1 MTNLLEKSRYIVL
14 IGIIA
19 LVVSSLSAF
28 AWSAA
33 KALDAL
39 GLIITSFG
47 QDSHIAIALVGI
59 VDGVLIASVLLV
71 VATSLHE
78 IFISPL
84 NVPRGMVAHDLNELK
99 SKLSSLI
106 VLVMS
111 LKFLEHLVEWS
122 QATETLFYG
131 LAVAV
136 VSAAL
141 IALSYLGIRE

>member
-1 MTNLLEKSRYIVL
+1 MTRLLENSRYIVY
-14 IGIIA
+14 IGILA
-19 LVVSSLSAF
+19 LLVSSVSAF
-28 AWSAA
+28 AWSVA
-33 KALDAL
+33 KAISTL
-39 GLIITSFG
+39 GLIITSLG

-84 NVPRGMVAHDLNELK
+84 SVPRGMVAHDLSELK
-99 SKLSSLI
+99 SKLGAMI

-122 QATETLFYG
+122 QATETLLYG
-131 LAVAV
+131 LAIAV